1 MPKSEFSGTRGKG
14 GPAPQGRDTREAQ
27 GVQEPLS
34 GIQSGC
40 EEQIRQPLGKLA
52 ITIRCSSRVATYL
65 AVVEDHGQHVGQQAD
80 HGEHDEGLLAVLVH
94 GGFF

>member
-14 GPAPQGRDTREAQ
+14 GPAPQGRALEGHRRA
-27 GVQEPLS
+27 EPLA
-34 GIQSGC
+34 GIQPGC
-40 EEQIRQPLGKLA
+40 EEQVRQPLGKLA
-52 ITIRCSSRVATYL
+52 ITIRCSSQVATYL
-65 AVVEDHGQHVGQQAD
+65 AVIEDHGQHVGQQAD